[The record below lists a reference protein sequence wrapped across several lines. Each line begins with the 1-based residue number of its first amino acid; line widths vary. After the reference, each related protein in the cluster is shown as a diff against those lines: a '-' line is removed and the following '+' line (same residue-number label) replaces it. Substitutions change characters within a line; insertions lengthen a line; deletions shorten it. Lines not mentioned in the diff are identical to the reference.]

1 MSETVNGVEEDLMAD
16 YDKALASAAVEAKR
30 LHAVRGDLLA
40 LVSSLYEAATEAG
53 VFPDREDLLAT
64 IEPVCW
70 WADAPTHDHLV
81 VLRELL
87 LAATS
92 PTDGIESTVE
102 AERVLARLF
111 VELTDL
117 NEEML
122 IGAIDA
128 LCGREHSPG
137 EWFQL
142 ANWGW
147 ASSNPS
153 GVIAARDRWV
163 ARADNHVAVWSDF
176 VRSAD
181 ELANNEDWCG
191 EYERTMR
198 AALAAARLS
207 VWEGSDR
214 RREYLVTET
223 VTVSYTRS
231 YFVMARD
238 YYHARDL
245 AEDSA
250 DYGDVDNPDLGW
262 DAYKHDDVEL
272 SVEVAE

>member
-1 MSETVNGVEEDLMAD
+1 MSETVD

-30 LHAVRGDLLA
+30 LHTMRGDLLA
-40 LVSSLYEAATEAG
+40 MASSLYEAATAAG
-53 VFPDREDLLAT
+53 VFSLDREDLLTA
-64 IEPVCW
+64 IEPICW
-70 WADAPTHDHLV
+70 WSGAPTHDQMV

-92 PTDGIESTVE
+92 STDGIENT

-111 VELTDL
+111 VELTDC

-128 LCGREHSPG
+128 LCGREHSPR
-137 EWFQL
+137 EWFRL

-147 ASSNPS
+147 VASDQSL
-153 GVIAARDRWV
+153 VVVARDQWL
-163 ARADNHVAVWSDF
+163 ARAKNHVAIWSEF

-181 ELANNEDWCG
+181 ELANSQDWCG
-191 EYERTMR
+191 EYEKTMR
-198 AALAAARLS
+198 AALNTARLN
-207 VWEGSDR
+207 VWEDSDR
-214 RREYLVTET
+214 RREYLVNESVT
-223 VTVSYTRS
+223 VTYTRS

-238 YYHARDL
+238 HYHAQEL
-245 AEDSA
+245 AADSD
-250 DYGDVDNPDLGW
+250 DYGDIDGDLGW
-262 DAYKHDDVEL
+262 DIYKHDDIEL

>member
-1 MSETVNGVEEDLMAD
+1 MSEIVTSIEDLTAD

-40 LVSSLYEAATEAG
+40 MASSLYEAANEAG
-53 VFPDREDLLAT
+53 VFPVREDLLTA
-64 IEPVCW
+64 IEPICW
-70 WADAPTHDHLV
+70 WSETPTHDQLV

-92 PTDGIESTVE
+92 FADGIENT

-117 NEEML
+117 NEETL

-147 ASSNPS
+147 AAITPD
-153 GVIAARDRWV
+153 GLFAARDRWV
-163 ARADNHVAVWSDF
+163 VRADNHVAVWADF

-181 ELANNEDWCG
+181 ELANSEEWCG

-198 AALAAARLS
+198 AALNAARLN
-207 VWEGSDR
+207 VWEESDR
-214 RREYLVTET
+214 RREYWVTES

-231 YFVMARD
+231 YSVMARD
-238 YYHARDL
+238 HYHAQDL
-245 AEDSA
+245 AEESDNH
-250 DYGDVDNPDLGW
+250 GDIDNDDLGW
-262 DAYKHDDVEL
+262 DVYRHDDIEL
-272 SVEVAE
+272 SVEVAR